1 MFSLGLGWGPCLKPC
16 KIIWNPRCLWDGHS
30 NLRPFLYGNVQVE
43 IICQHIWCCF
53 AFVGT
58 VFAQHF
64 YATNPAAS
72 FKHMFAGLLCP
83 RSGLFVSFIPHL
95 VSECSWLFCL
105 NKSANLFYIFSSK
118 STYIFL
124 VNQPR
129 KLMGYRNQGVSWGFS
144 HHFFS
149 VTATSQDRPGHW
161 DRGPLARQVPS
172 GTHGK
177 SRVLE
182 WEPLTASK
190 QHDIPIYSVWQ
201 SPEMVVYGFQDGSIW

>member
-1 MFSLGLGWGPCLKPC
+1 MSLRWTFQFTAIFVWQCP
-16 KIIWNPRCLWDGHS
+16 S
-30 NLRPFLYGNVQVE
+30 GN
-43 IICQHIWCCF
+43 HLPTHMMLF

-95 VSECSWLFCL
+95 VSECSWLFCFK
-105 NKSANLFYIFSSK
+105 KSANLFYIFSSK

-129 KLMGYRNQGVSWGFS
+129 KLMGYRNQGGSWGFS
-144 HHFFS
+144 HQFCDRIES
-149 VTATSQDRPGHW
+149 GPARPGHW
-161 DRGPLARQVPS
+161 DRGPLA
-172 GTHGK
+172 GTIRYPWPGK

-201 SPEMVVYGFQDGSIW
+201 SPEMVVFLASRMVVYGSWMISTYIYFRFPGF

>member
-1 MFSLGLGWGPCLKPC
+1 LPTHMML
-16 KIIWNPRCLWDGHS
+16 
-30 NLRPFLYGNVQVE
+30 
-43 IICQHIWCCF
+43 F

-149 VTATSQDRPGHW
+149 VTATSQDRPGLAIGIAAPW
-161 DRGPLARQVPS
+161 RDRYHQVPMGNHVFS
-172 GTHGK
+172 NGN
-177 SRVLE
+177 
-182 WEPLTASK
+182 PL
-190 QHDIPIYSVWQ
+190 QQVNNMIFQYIP
-201 SPEMVVYGFQDGSIW
+201 YGNHPKW

>member
-1 MFSLGLGWGPCLKPC
+1 MSLRWTFQFTAIFVWQCP
-16 KIIWNPRCLWDGHS
+16 S
-30 NLRPFLYGNVQVE
+30 GN
-43 IICQHIWCCF
+43 HLPTHMMLF

-144 HHFFS
+144 HHFFLWPPRVRTGPAWPLGS
-149 VTATSQDRPGHW
+149 RPLGET
-161 DRGPLARQVPS
+161 
-172 GTHGK
+172 GTIRYPWEITC
-177 SRVLE
+177 SRMGT
-182 WEPLTASK
+182 PYSK
-190 QHDIPIYSVWQ
+190 
-201 SPEMVVYGFQDGSIW
+201 

>member
-1 MFSLGLGWGPCLKPC
+1 MSLRWTFQFTAIFVWQCP
-16 KIIWNPRCLWDGHS
+16 S
-30 NLRPFLYGNVQVE
+30 GN
-43 IICQHIWCCF
+43 HLPTHMMLF

-149 VTATSQDRPGHW
+149 VTATSQDRPGLAIGIAAPW
-161 DRGPLARQVPS
+161 RDRYHQVPMGNHVFS
-172 GTHGK
+172 NGN
-177 SRVLE
+177 
-182 WEPLTASK
+182 PL
-190 QHDIPIYSVWQ
+190 QQVNNMIFQYIP
-201 SPEMVVYGFQDGSIW
+201 YGNHPKW